1 MSEIDPSEQKD
12 RLRLALKLA
21 GLPDYGAASH
31 LARNIGTSPQAVIAV
46 LKGSDN
52 GGSKALNAYNTAKAA
67 KFLRVDWFWLATGE
81 GAPRAEA
88 EDTIHEPRK
97 ITLPDGRE
105 FWAAPREWKTAQDAI
120 KKASGAK

>member
-81 GAPRAEA
+81 GVPQVEGG
-88 EDTIHEPRK
+88 EVIHEPRK
-97 ITLPDGRE
+97 ITLPNGKE
-105 FWAAPREWKTAQDAI
+105 FWAIPREWKDARDAI
-120 KKASGAK
+120 KKASGEK